1 MMKLT
6 ELFKSINE
14 AEKAAKAKEK
24 PAAAKPAPKAA
35 APAAKPAAVAPP
47 APAEKPLSAFDK
59 NLAAFTKE
67 RPAEPAPQ
75 VPATQSDPDFLA
87 HVRHGLGKSMKQQP
101 QQQAPAPVA
110 PLPPA
115 PPVSPTNVP
124 GADPVTALD
133 PDALKAFQKGLS
145 KVDSPVAQSADRM
158 ANRMYKRPEK
168 QEVEPSD
175 KPIPSLAQLAKD
187 AEEEEPKPEDTE
199 DPALAGL
206 PKFDDTEPEENPFGD
221 PHAGQPDDFRTGTQK
236 GLDAFKKGAKAVGK
250 VAGQV
255 AKKGA
260 QAAGQG
266 IKKGVSKGAAAIA
279 SRLTKP
285 AEPDSVPS
293 NWQQPSAPA
302 SAAPSEEEPEAGE
315 EEDGP
320 MPSVASVAKTATAP
334 AAEKPKNGLA
344 GKHYQWK
351 PGQQVDIGF
360 VKDLTVLKVDQ
371 YGAQLKGKNGGVYRF
386 VPHRGLR
393 KISN

>member
-1 MMKLT
+1 MIKLT

-14 AEKAAKAKEK
+14 AEKAKAKAK

-35 APAAKPAAVAPP
+35 AAPAQAPVAP
-47 APAEKPLSAFDK
+47 APVAKEPPLSSFDK

-67 RPAEPAPQ
+67 RPAPQAEPL
-75 VPATQSDPDFLA
+75 PATQSDHGFLNQ
-87 HVRHGLGKSMKQQP
+87 VKQGLSKADKFMSQEP
-101 QQQAPAPVA
+101 AATTAPVA

-115 PPVSPTNVP
+115 PPASPTNVP
-124 GADPVTALD
+124 GGDPVTALD

-145 KVDSPVAQSADRM
+145 KVDSPAAQSADRIT
-158 ANRMYKRPEK
+158 NKMYKRPEK

-187 AEEEEPKPEDTE
+187 AGEEEEPKPEDTE

-236 GLDAFKKGAKAVGK
+236 GLDAFKKGAKA
-250 VAGQV
+250 AGQA

-260 QAAGQG
+260 QVAGQG
-266 IKKGVSKGAAAIA
+266 IKKNISKGAAAIA

-285 AEPDSVPS
+285 AEPDAVPS

-315 EEDGP
+315 DGP
-320 MPSVASVAKTATAP
+320 MPSVASVAKSTDKP
-334 AAEKPKNGLA
+334 AEKSKNGLA